1 MRTNTE
7 RLRNS
12 GKKFVER
19 HDQGQGMFL
28 IAAVAAS
35 RSSAKSKGEAMS
47 TRYVSAPNDIAYA
60 PRRAIL

>member
-35 RSSAKSKGEAMS
+35 RSSAKSEGED
-47 TRYVSAPNDIAYA
+47 YEYA
-60 PRRAIL
+60 ICLSPK